1 MPSVTEVFGVLLAVM
16 MVFAIL
22 SLQLFSDSF
31 GSCSDDSYT
40 TRESCLAAAE
50 AGRRLELSAGARGPW
65 LPPDSLG
72 LARLDV
78 GSRRALK
85 GGHDSNIGETDFAT
99 SDSTMAPWLNPAFGS
114 FDSFGSAMLLLYIMS
129 TGDGWEDVM
138 YQGMDAVGPGIAPVR
153 NDFSPSAMFFIA
165 WMFFGAFFALNLFV
179 GTICDNFSRIKA
191 ETDGSATLTAGQAQ
205 WVESLKVRKNA
216 KPFRMARPPNN
227 KGRALLFDFVMSRQF
242 ELAIMGVIVA
252 NVLLMATDHWSPSEG
267 FATVYTHGM
276 TVFSY
281 IYYCEATL
289 KIAALGLNYFR
300 DNWCRFDFFLVCT
313 TLLDQFGHELLETI
327 LPLPPMLLRVL
338 RVLRILRVLRLLKD
352 KRFKGLKDLLMTLVL
367 SAPALVNVVSLLG
380 LLIFMYAVLGVQL
393 FTYVIR
399 GDMLTED
406 RNFESFG
413 NALLLLFQA
422 LTGDDWAAMMDAC
435 CASPVDTECVAEQH
449 GQPSSCGSRY
459 AAIPFFVSF
468 QFLGSFVFLNLI
480 VAVILENFTSIGNV
494 DPNLVSSEDI
504 ANFKEAWAAIDPD
517 ANSWIAVDQLPV
529 LLLTIPPPMGL
540 KSETPESK
548 LKGKARALG
557 HCAKL
562 SVPEHEGEVK
572 FDEVVLALINFNFH
586 KSDEQQPNLD
596 DSPDEVKRLLET
608 SPANRQR
615 RPSNMMRGAVAMVI
629 QRQIRKKMAA
639 KKGSR
644 ASSPAPSLTP
654 DPLRHTPSPALATGR
669 AAAGLR

>member
-114 FDSFGSAMLLLYIMS
+114 FDSFGSAMLLLYVMS

-338 RVLRILRVLRLLKD
+338 RVLRILRVLRLLKS
-352 KRFKGLKDLLMTLVL
+352 KRAKGLRDLMMTLVL
-367 SAPALVNVVSLLG
+367 SAPALVNISSLLA
-380 LLIFMYAVLGVQL
+380 LLMGMYAVLGVQL
-393 FTYVIR
+393 FTCVTR
-399 GDMLTED
+399 SEPPSPCTPPRVALHPLTPPHT
-406 RNFESFG
+406 
-413 NALLLLFQA
+413 
-422 LTGDDWAAMMDAC
+422 LT
-435 CASPVDTECVAEQH
+435 H
-449 GQPSSCGSRY
+449 
-459 AAIPFFVSF
+459 
-468 QFLGSFVFLNLI
+468 
-480 VAVILENFTSIGNV
+480 
-494 DPNLVSSEDI
+494 
-504 ANFKEAWAAIDPD
+504 
-517 ANSWIAVDQLPV
+517 
-529 LLLTIPPPMGL
+529 LLTPHTPPH
-540 KSETPESK
+540 TPPHITFSHH
-548 LKGKARALG
+548 LTPRRNPLAGTWPTATRSSPTTATLTTSAARCCSSSRCSPATTGRRSCPTAGHLPRARA
-557 HCAKL
+557 AR
-562 SVPEHEGEVK
+562 SRRATAAP
-572 FDEVVLALINFNFH
+572 
-586 KSDEQQPNLD
+586 
-596 DSPDEVKRLLET
+596 
-608 SPANRQR
+608 R
-615 RPSNMMRGAVAMVI
+615 RPSHT
-629 QRQIRKKMAA
+629 
-639 KKGSR
+639 
-644 ASSPAPSLTP
+644 SSPSRCSARL
-654 DPLRHTPSPALATGR
+654 
-669 AAAGLR
+669 

>member
-1 MPSVTEVFGVLLAVM
+1 
-16 MVFAIL
+16 
-22 SLQLFSDSF
+22 
-31 GSCSDDSYT
+31 
-40 TRESCLAAAE
+40 
-50 AGRRLELSAGARGPW
+50 
-65 LPPDSLG
+65 
-72 LARLDV
+72 
-78 GSRRALK
+78 
-85 GGHDSNIGETDFAT
+85 
-99 SDSTMAPWLNPAFGS
+99 
-114 FDSFGSAMLLLYIMS
+114 
-129 TGDGWEDVM
+129 
-138 YQGMDAVGPGIAPVR
+138 
-153 NDFSPSAMFFIA
+153 
-165 WMFFGAFFALNLFV
+165 
-179 GTICDNFSRIKA
+179 
-191 ETDGSATLTAGQAQ
+191 
-205 WVESLKVRKNA
+205 
-216 KPFRMARPPNN
+216 
-227 KGRALLFDFVMSRQF
+227 
-242 ELAIMGVIVA
+242 MGVIIA
-252 NVLLMATDHWSPSEG
+252 NVLLMASDHWSPSEG
-267 FATVYTHGM
+267 FTTVYSRSM
-276 TVFSY
+276 AVFSY
-281 IYYCEATL
+281 IYYVEATL

-300 DNWCRFDFFLVCT
+300 DNWCRFDFFLVTT
-313 TLLDQFGHELLETI
+313 TLLDQFGHELLEAV

-352 KRFKGLKDLLMTLVL
+352 KRFKGLKDLMMTLVHSAPALVACNRVYLRACIPMYASLRPSVQVL

-393 FTYVIR
+393 FTYVVR

-422 LTGDDWAAMMDAC
+422 LTGDDWAAMMNAC
-435 CASPVDTECVAEQH
+435 SASPVDTECVAEQD

-480 VAVILENFTSIGNV
+480 VAVILENFTSLGNV

-504 ANFKEAWAAIDPD
+504 ANFKEAWAAFDPD
-517 ANSWIAVDQLPV
+517 ANSWIAVEQLPV

-540 KSETPESK
+540 KIEATESR
-548 LKGKARALG
+548 LKGKARALS

-608 SPANRQR
+608 SPTARTR

-639 KKGSR
+639 KNRSR
-644 ASSPAPSLTP
+644 TSSPAPSL
-654 DPLRHTPSPALATGR
+654 SPALAP
-669 AAAGLR
+669 APAPAGHRR

>member
-1 MPSVTEVFGVLLAVM
+1 
-16 MVFAIL
+16 
-22 SLQLFSDSF
+22 
-31 GSCSDDSYT
+31 
-40 TRESCLAAAE
+40 
-50 AGRRLELSAGARGPW
+50 
-65 LPPDSLG
+65 
-72 LARLDV
+72 
-78 GSRRALK
+78 
-85 GGHDSNIGETDFAT
+85 
-99 SDSTMAPWLNPAFGS
+99 
-114 FDSFGSAMLLLYIMS
+114 
-129 TGDGWEDVM
+129 
-138 YQGMDAVGPGIAPVR
+138 
-153 NDFSPSAMFFIA
+153 
-165 WMFFGAFFALNLFV
+165 MFFGAFFALNLFV

-242 ELAIMGVIVA
+242 DLGIMGVIIA
-252 NVLLMATDHWSPSEG
+252 NVLLMASDHWSPSEG
-267 FATVYTHGM
+267 FATVYSRSM

-313 TLLDQFGHELLETI
+313 TLLDQFGHELLEAV

-422 LTGDDWAAMMDAC
+422 LTGDDWAAMMNAC
-435 CASPVDTECVAEQH
+435 SASPLDTECVAELD

-480 VAVILENFTSIGNV
+480 VAVILENFTSLGNV

-504 ANFKEAWAAIDPD
+504 ANFKEAWAAFDPD
-517 ANSWIAVDQLPV
+517 ANSWIAVEQLPV
-529 LLLTIPPPMGL
+529 MLLTIPPPMGL
-540 KSETPESK
+540 KMETPESR
-548 LKGKARALG
+548 LKGKARALS

-608 SPANRQR
+608 SPTTTRSR

-639 KKGSR
+639 KNRSR
-644 ASSPAPSLTP
+644 TSSPAPSLSP
-654 DPLRHTPSPALATGR
+654 DPLRRAPSPALAP
-669 AAAGLR
+669 APAPAGHRR